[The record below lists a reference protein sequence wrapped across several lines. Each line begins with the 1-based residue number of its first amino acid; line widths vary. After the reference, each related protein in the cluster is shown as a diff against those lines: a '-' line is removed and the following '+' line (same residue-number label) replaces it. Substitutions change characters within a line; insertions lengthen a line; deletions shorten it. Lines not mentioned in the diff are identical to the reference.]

1 MEPIKIIG
9 ETGQYPE
16 PKPWLFK
23 PVRAFRIKLF
33 VYYLLFLILGL
44 IIGTII
50 YIARRLWFDLINEN
64 LDFLLLTFFSIILVF
79 FTIIAVIVI
88 HLYVNNFEYQVHG
101 TEIVI
106 KKGLINLTENHVPFA
121 NITNI
126 SIRRGPL
133 DQIFNIGSII
143 IHTAGEKRGTNTKI
157 KMDGIYVFKEVG
169 YFILNEIKNVE
180 SFLST
185 ITLETT
191 KKPTSFTA
199 EFWRE
204 FLSESKEIKSVLEKD
219 KNRKKYI

>member
-50 YIARRLWFDLINEN
+50 YIVYHNIFI
-64 LDFLLLTFFSIILVF
+64 FFLTFISIITLF
-79 FTIIAVIVI
+79 FTIITVIVI
-88 HLYVNNFEYQVHG
+88 QLYVNNFEYQVHG
-101 TEIVI
+101 TEIII
-106 KKGLINLTENHVPFA
+106 KNNLINLTDNHVPFT

>member
-33 VYYLLFLILGL
+33 VYYLLFLLFAFCIAF
-44 IIGTII
+44 IIN
-50 YIARRLWFDLINEN
+50 IARTLWFDLIGQNI
-64 LDFLLLTFFSIILVF
+64 FMFFLTFISIITLF
-79 FTIIAVIVI
+79 FTIITVIVI

-101 TEIVI
+101 TEIII
-106 KKGLINLTENHVPFA
+106 KKGLVNITENHVPFS

-126 SIRRGPL
+126 SLRRGPL

-169 YFILNEIKNVE
+169 YYILKEIKNVE
-180 SFLST
+180 SFLNT
-185 ITLETT
+185 ITLETP
-191 KKPTSFTA
+191 KKGELFPN
-199 EFWRE
+199 EFWNQ
-204 FLSESKEIKSVLEKD
+204 FLEEAKDMKSILEK
-219 KNRKKYI
+219 